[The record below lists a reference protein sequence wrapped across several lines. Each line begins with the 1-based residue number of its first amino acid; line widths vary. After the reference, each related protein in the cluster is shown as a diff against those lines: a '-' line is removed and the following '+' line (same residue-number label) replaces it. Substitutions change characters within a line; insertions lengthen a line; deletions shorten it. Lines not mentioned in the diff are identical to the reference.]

1 MARLPDLR
9 AAAWVAAL
17 LLVPC
22 AVLGLGSD
30 RALPASSSAGP
41 APESPDRATPVASYT
56 LNARLDE
63 VSHSVKGEGTLIWR
77 NTSRASTSEL
87 YFHLYLNAFE
97 HARTLFNRSAF
108 TRARSGRSTRRWG
121 KITLSRLVA
130 RELGGVDLLPSL
142 EPHTPGDALDATDR
156 RLPLPRP
163 VAPGESL
170 TLELSW
176 EAVLP
181 DIVERTGVSR
191 DFHFVAQ
198 WFPKIA
204 RLEPDGSW
212 AHFPFHPHAEFYADF
227 GDYDVTLDVPEG
239 MVVGAT
245 GRRVSESAEAGRR
258 RLRQRADSVH
268 DFAWVAWPAFE
279 RREER
284 IGDVD
289 VHVLYPPGHGLN
301 AERTLVAV
309 RFSLPF
315 FGAAY
320 GRYPYP
326 DLTVVHPPPFA
337 AAAGGMEYP
346 TLITTGGPWHQPF
359 WSRATELVTLHELG
373 HQWFY
378 GLIATHEPRW
388 PFLDEGLNS
397 YAETL
402 ASEALFGA
410 SSASDLPGLE
420 LSATALH
427 RAGMLLDVHDAPIAR
442 PAADFV
448 DFVELGGLV
457 YSRTALLFRTLGNV
471 YGKPR
476 LARALALYAERFR
489 FQHPSPDDLLQTLEE
504 ELGRDAVDNARGAL
518 FHGRGVNYSVRDVRS
533 VRLREPANPASD
545 ATRTAAAGGAP
556 AIATSGFESRVVIH
570 REGELRFPVRIVLT
584 TSNGEHIERHWDG
597 RGRDEVIL
605 HTGEH
610 PVSAV
615 RVDPDDA
622 ILIDENLLDN
632 AWRSE
637 RKRPLAAWDRALFA
651 FQLLL
656 GGLAP

>member
-1 MARLPDLR
+1 MARLTDFRTTTGL
-9 AAAWVAAL
+9 AAL
-17 LLVPC
+17 VVALAPV
-22 AVLGLGSD
+22 AVLGLDPDPPS
-30 RALPASSSAGP
+30 APASRP
-41 APESPDRATPVASYT
+41 PVAPVDRTAAVASYT

-63 VSHSVKGEGTLIWR
+63 ASHNVHGTGTLVWR

-97 HARTLFNRSAF
+97 NAHTLFNRSAF
-108 TRARSGRSTRRWG
+108 TRARSGRSPRRWG
-121 KITLSRLVA
+121 KLTLSRLVA
-130 RELGGVDLLPSL
+130 RELGDIDLLPSL
-142 EPHTPGDALDATDR
+142 EPHTPGDPLDGTDR

-170 TLELSW
+170 TLELGW

-204 RLEPDGSW
+204 RLEPDGTW

-227 GDYDVTLDVPEG
+227 GDYDVTLDVPEA
-239 MVVGAT
+239 MVVGAS
-245 GRRVSESAEAGRR
+245 GRRVSESVEAGRR
-258 RLRQRADSVH
+258 QLRQRADSVH
-268 DFAWVAWPAFE
+268 DFAWAAWPAFE

-284 IGDVD
+284 IADVD
-289 VHVLYPPGHGLN
+289 VHLLYPPGHALN
-301 AERTLVAV
+301 AERTLEAL
-309 RFSLPF
+309 RFTLPF
-315 FGAAY
+315 FDAAY
-320 GRYPYP
+320 GKYPYP
-326 DLTVVHPPPFA
+326 DLTVVHPPTFA
-337 AAAGGMEYP
+337 ASAGGMEYP
-346 TLITTGGPWHQPF
+346 TLITTGGPWHQPY
-359 WSRATELVTLHELG
+359 WSRATELVTIHELG

-378 GLIATHEPRW
+378 GLIATDEPRW

-402 ASEALFGA
+402 ASEAMFGP
-410 SSASDLPGLE
+410 SSASGLLGLE

-427 RAGMLLDVHDAPIAR
+427 RAGMSLDVHDSPIAL
-442 PAADFV
+442 PAGDFV

-471 YGKPR
+471 YGRDR
-476 LARALALYAERFR
+476 LARAMASYAERFR
-489 FQHPSPDDLLQTLEE
+489 FQHPAPDDLLGTLEQ
-504 ELGRDAVDNARGAL
+504 ELGSEAVENARGAL
-518 FHGRGVNYSVRDVRS
+518 FHGYGVNYSVRNVRS
-533 VRLREPANPASD
+533 VRRREPAPPAPD
-545 ATRTAAAGGAP
+545 VGTGGAP
-556 AIATSGFESRVVIH
+556 PAPASRGFESRVVIH

-584 TSNGEHIERHWDG
+584 TSNGERVEHRWDG
-597 RGRDEVIL
+597 SGRDEVIL
-605 HTGEH
+605 HSGEH

-632 AWRSE
+632 AWRAE
-637 RKRPLAAWDRALFA
+637 RPTALAVWDRALFA